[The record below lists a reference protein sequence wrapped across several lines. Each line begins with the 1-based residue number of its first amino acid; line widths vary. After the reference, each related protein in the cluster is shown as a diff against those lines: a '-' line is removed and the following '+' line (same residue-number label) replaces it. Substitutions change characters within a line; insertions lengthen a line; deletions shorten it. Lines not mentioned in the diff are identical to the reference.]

1 MSLALGLTFLILA
14 SASFALASASL
25 ALVVSLAS
33 EGGLVPLPLPLSLAP
48 SAPWPLSSAWLGPFE
63 ALGRGRVAWAVR
75 GCSEVF
81 GARVGG
87 EGMAPGTL

>member
-1 MSLALGLTFLILA
+1 MSLTLGLASLVLA

-48 SAPWPLSSAWLGPFE
+48 SAPWP
-63 ALGRGRVAWAVR
+63 
-75 GCSEVF
+75 
-81 GARVGG
+81 
-87 EGMAPGTL
+87 